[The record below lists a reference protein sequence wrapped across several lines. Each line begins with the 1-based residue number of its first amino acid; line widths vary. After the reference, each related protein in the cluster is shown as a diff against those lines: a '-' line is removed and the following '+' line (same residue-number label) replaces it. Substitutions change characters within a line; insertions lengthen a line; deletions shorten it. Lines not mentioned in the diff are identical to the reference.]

1 MSHEKTASRGELK
14 PFSDGSYF
22 EGPTTNN
29 TTSARENR
37 SPPRCCRG
45 PMPVEPFWNDRRI
58 LLVVLVSQLKGHRMK
73 IRTIALATALALA
86 SAAVLAQAGGTGGAS
101 STAASGSSGS
111 SATGTSATSSVNGTG
126 GAPGANTGNA
136 LGQPSSGNQMGT
148 TGSTA
153 GSTNNSTGSDASS
166 NSTFNKQ
173 NSPAGNNH

>member
-86 SAAVLAQAGGTGGAS
+86 SAAVLAQRAETTVVGDELFGPAM
-101 STAASGSSGS
+101 AVWK
-111 SATGTSATSSVNGTG
+111 SVPT
-126 GAPGANTGNA
+126 
-136 LGQPSSGNQMGT
+136 
-148 TGSTA
+148 
-153 GSTNNSTGSDASS
+153 
-166 NSTFNKQ
+166 
-173 NSPAGNNH
+173 SPALALVFRLEAVFDQTPKAGAGARIA